1 METKKEVS
9 RENLTFGHSMLLRFC
24 VSWSQNVSGERP
36 QARMQ
41 ESSLVRPLGSG
52 SEAASQAFS
61 CLALSCSAVPLQHMR
76 RLSKA
81 SSRGGGG
88 VERTRAVIGL
98 ESFMVDFFWGGLSFP
113 PRGIRGFCG
122 DKRRYLECF
131 SHGQHII

>member
-9 RENLTFGHSMLLRFC
+9 ENLTFGHSMLLRFC
-24 VSWSQNVSGERP
+24 VSWSQNVSGGRP

-52 SEAASQAFS
+52 SEASSQAFS

-81 SSRGGGG
+81 SSRGGRRRRENECHRTQTVKG
-88 VERTRAVIGL
+88 VGVS
-98 ESFMVDFFWGGLSFP
+98 SFVQALRLRLRVLGSRCNPCARLARP
-113 PRGIRGFCG
+113 PE
-122 DKRRYLECF
+122 L
-131 SHGQHII
+131 